1 MTQQLMDLQEQFDD
15 LGSVS
20 EQEYFI
26 NLNLVHASDTA
37 LHSGLILTR
46 DPGAS
51 SQRNGRSGLRL
62 EGNDRMEWEMSHHME
77 I

>member
-26 NLNLVHASDTA
+26 NLNLVHASDAA
-37 LHSGLILTR
+37 LANGLILTR
-46 DPGAS
+46 DTRTTDEIM
-51 SQRNGRSGLRL
+51 QY
-62 EGNDRMEWEMSHHME
+62 EMSHHME
-77 I
+77 C

>member
-15 LGSVS
+15 LVSVS

-26 NLNLVHASDTA
+26 NLNLVHASDAA
-37 LHSGLILTR
+37 LAKDLILTR
-46 DPGAS
+46 DTRTTDEIM
-51 SQRNGRSGLRL
+51 QY
-62 EGNDRMEWEMSHHME
+62 EMTHHME

>member
-15 LGSVS
+15 LVSVS

-26 NLNLVHASDTA
+26 NLNLVHASDAA
-37 LHSGLILTR
+37 LAKGLILSRDTR
-46 DPGAS
+46 PTDDLMLA
-51 SQRNGRSGLRL
+51 
-62 EGNDRMEWEMSHHME
+62 DMSHHME

>member
-26 NLNLVHASDTA
+26 NLNLVHASDAA
-37 LHSGLILTR
+37 LAKDLILTR
-46 DPGAS
+46 DTRTTDEIM
-51 SQRNGRSGLRL
+51 QY
-62 EGNDRMEWEMSHHME
+62 EMSHHME

>member
-15 LGSVS
+15 LVSVS

-26 NLNLVHASDTA
+26 NLNLVHASDAA
-37 LHSGLILTR
+37 LAKDLILTR
-46 DPGAS
+46 DPRPTDDLMQS
-51 SQRNGRSGLRL
+51 
-62 EGNDRMEWEMSHHME
+62 EMSHHME